1 MDCERS
7 LCGRKIPPNHPNP
20 KGREGNKMAESQSHK
35 RAKAKAAGKSGTT
48 EKPLSGN
55 RRLDAA
61 TAKKATEV
69 ERSGT
74 AEGLKKAAQRL
85 KSSRKSQ
92 KVLQVPQKDMDAA
105 AQAMKKVGIGGT
117 VKNLGGTKGRS
128 VRKPK

>member
-1 MDCERS
+1 
-7 LCGRKIPPNHPNP
+7 
-20 KGREGNKMAESQSHK
+20 MAESQSHK

-74 AEGLKKAAQRL
+74 
-85 KSSRKSQ
+85 
-92 KVLQVPQKDMDAA
+92 
-105 AQAMKKVGIGGT
+105 GGT
-117 VKNLGGTKGRS
+117 VKNLGGTKGLS

>member
-1 MDCERS
+1 
-7 LCGRKIPPNHPNP
+7 
-20 KGREGNKMAESQSHK
+20 MAESQSHK

-85 KSSRKSQ
+85 KSSRKPQ

-117 VKNLGGTKGRS
+117 VRNLGGTKGLS